1 MNDVDV
7 LIAGGGISGLAT
19 AWWLAR
25 EGLTVEVWERDP
37 YPGGKIQTD
46 RTDGYVTER
55 AATLIMNFRPEV
67 NRFVT
72 ESGVAADKV
81 LPVPV
86 RNRYLLHRQ
95 CLVAL
100 PMRLGAMVSS
110 PLWSLRGKLRLLA
123 EPFIPAG
130 GHAQETV
137 SEFITRRLGREVL
150 ERAMEPY
157 VGGVLASDP
166 DLANAYAV
174 LPRLTALER
183 RYGSLAL
190 GVLAHRILR
199 WRTGCPTESFSFY
212 GGMSTLVET
221 LAKTRGVRLRLGRSV
236 EALTPDGTDG
246 WYAIG
251 NCAQREHT
259 LRARQVVLSVPAD
272 VAACLVDPLDRELGQ
287 LLRGIEYAPLS
298 VVHLGF
304 DRSAVRHPLDGTGF
318 LTPRHASLGLN
329 GNLWMSTLFRDRAP
343 LGKVLLTAYVGGARS
358 PQAVDWDDDR
368 SVGVVL
374 QELEPLLGIDA
385 APEMVRIDRHIQ
397 ALPLYHGA
405 HHGRMTEVV
414 RRLQGLPGLH
424 LEANYHGGVSVRDR
438 IVCGNNAAKR
448 ILSVIGHSPR
458 VTSDGLDP
466 QDLMWER
473 GI

>member
-1 MNDVDV
+1 
-7 LIAGGGISGLAT
+7 
-19 AWWLAR
+19 
-25 EGLTVEVWERDP
+25 
-37 YPGGKIQTD
+37 
-46 RTDGYVTER
+46 
-55 AATLIMNFRPEV
+55 
-67 NRFVT
+67 
-72 ESGVAADKV
+72 
-81 LPVPV
+81 
-86 RNRYLLHRQ
+86 
-95 CLVAL
+95 
-100 PMRLGAMVSS
+100 MVSS

-130 GHAQETV
+130 GHEEETV
-137 SEFITRRLGREVL
+137 SQFIIRRLGREVL

-190 GVLAHRILR
+190 GVLAHRILQ

-236 EALTPDGTDG
+236 EALTPNGTGG

-272 VAACLVDPLDRELGQ
+272 VAACLVDPLDRELSE

-298 VVHLGF
+298 IVHLGF

-374 QELEPLLGIDA
+374 QELKPLLGIDA

-458 VTSDGLDP
+458 ITSNGLGP
-466 QDLMWER
+466 QGLTWER